1 MFHVKHAAPDAPDSA
16 AQVFGARLDLAR
28 EYADLLSGPGVERGM
43 LGPREVD
50 RIWDRHLLNC
60 AAVAELIEPGARV
73 VDVGSGSGLPGIPLA
88 IARPDL
94 AVTLVE
100 PMLRRTEFLT
110 EVVAT
115 LGLTMT
121 VVRGRAEDAAVRAAV
136 SDADVVVS
144 RAVADLEKLAR
155 WSLPLLRAGG
165 RMLALKGERAEAE
178 VAERGPAMVRL
189 GARGVEVVRCGSG
202 YLSPPATVVAAVR
215 GDTVSSTQKAST
227 QKASTQTKAR
237 RRSDAPERRKP

>member
-28 EYADLLSGPGVERGM
+28 EYAELLTGPGVERGL
-43 LGPREVD
+43 LGPREVE
-50 RIWDRHLLNC
+50 RIWDRHILNC
-60 AAVAELIEPGARV
+60 AAVAELIEPGASV
-73 VDVGSGSGLPGIPLA
+73 VDVGSGAGLPGIPLA

-94 AVTLVE
+94 VVTLVE
-100 PMLRRTEFLT
+100 PMLRRTDFLT
-110 EVVAT
+110 EVVAA
-115 LGLTMT
+115 LGLTAT

-165 RMLALKGERAEAE
+165 RMLALKGERADAE
-178 VAERGPAMVRL
+178 VVERGLAMVRL

-215 GDTVSSTQKAST
+215 GDTVSATQKASN
-227 QKASTQTKAR
+227 QKASTRTKAR
-237 RRSDAPERRKP
+237 RSRAPERRKP

>member
-1 MFHVKHAAPDAPDSA
+1 MFHVKHAPPDAPDVA

-28 EYADLLSGPGVERGM
+28 EFAQLLTGPGVERGL

-60 AAVAELIEPGARV
+60 AAVAELIEPGASV
-73 VDVGSGSGLPGIPLA
+73 VDVGSGAGLPGIPLA

-94 AVTLVE
+94 VVTLVE
-100 PMLRRTEFLT
+100 PMLRRTDFLA
-110 EVVAT
+110 EAVAT
-115 LGLTMT
+115 LGLTAS

-165 RMLALKGERAEAE
+165 RMLAMKGEQAEAE
-178 VAERGPAMVRL
+178 VAERGPAMARL

-215 GDTVSSTQKAST
+215 GNRTAST
-227 QKASTQTKAR
+227 QKAR
-237 RRSDAPERRKP
+237 RRSRAPERRQP

>member
-1 MFHVKHAAPDAPDSA
+1 MFHVKHAAPNAPDPA

-28 EYADLLSGPGVERGM
+28 EYADLLTGPGVERGL
-43 LGPREVD
+43 LGPREVK
-50 RIWDRHLLNC
+50 RIWDRHILNC

-73 VDVGSGSGLPGIPLA
+73 VDVGSGAGLPGIPLA

-94 AVTLVE
+94 VVTLVE
-100 PMLRRTEFLT
+100 PMLRRTDFLT

-115 LGLTMT
+115 LGLTAT
-121 VVRGRAEDAAVRAAV
+121 VVRGRAEDSAVRAVV
-136 SDADVVVS
+136 SDADAVVS

-189 GARGVEVVRCGSG
+189 GARGVEVVRCGSD

-215 GDTVSSTQKAST
+215 GDTVSATQRPSTQKAST
-227 QKASTQTKAR
+227 RTKAR
-237 RRSDAPERRKP
+237 RSRAERSKP

>member
-1 MFHVKHAAPDAPDSA
+1 MFHVKHAAPHAPDPA

-28 EYADLLSGPGVERGM
+28 EYADLLTGPGVERGL
-43 LGPREVD
+43 LGPREVE
-50 RIWDRHLLNC
+50 RIWDRHILNC
-60 AAVAELIEPGARV
+60 AALAELIEPGASV
-73 VDVGSGSGLPGIPLA
+73 VDVGSGAGLPGIPLA

-94 AVTLVE
+94 VVTLVE
-100 PMLRRTEFLT
+100 PMLRRTDFLT
-110 EVVAT
+110 EVVAA
-115 LGLTMT
+115 LGLTAT
-121 VVRGRAEDAAVRAAV
+121 VVRGRAEDSAVRAAV

-215 GDTVSSTQKAST
+215 GDTVSSVRKASAQKAST
-227 QKASTQTKAR
+227 RTKAR
-237 RRSDAPERRKP
+237 RSRAPERRKP

>member
-1 MFHVKHAAPDAPDSA
+1 MFHVKHAAPDAPDVA
-16 AQVFGARLDLAR
+16 AHVFGARLDLAGD
-28 EYADLLSGPGVERGM
+28 YADFLAGPGVERGL
-43 LGPREVD
+43 LGPREVG

-73 VDVGSGSGLPGIPLA
+73 VDVGSGAGLPGIPLA

-94 AVTLVE
+94 VVTLVE
-100 PMLRRTEFLT
+100 PMLRRTDFLT

-115 LGLTMT
+115 LGLTAT
-121 VVRGRAEDAAVRAAV
+121 VVRGRAEDAAVRAAI

-178 VAERGPAMVRL
+178 VTERGAAMARL
-189 GARGVEVVRCGSG
+189 GARGVEVVRCGTG

-215 GDTVSSTQKAST
+215 GDTLAPT

-237 RRSDAPERRKP
+237 RRSRAPERRQP

>member
-1 MFHVKHAAPDAPDSA
+1 MFHVKHAAPDAPDPA

-28 EYADLLSGPGVERGM
+28 EYADLLTGPGVERGL

-73 VDVGSGSGLPGIPLA
+73 VDVGSGAGLPGIPLA

-94 AVTLVE
+94 VVTLVE
-100 PMLRRTEFLT
+100 PMLRRTDFLT

-115 LGLTMT
+115 LGLTAT

-144 RAVADLEKLAR
+144 RAVADLEKLTR
-155 WSLPLLRAGG
+155 WSLPLLRPGG

-178 VAERGPAMVRL
+178 VAERGPAMARL

-215 GDTVSSTQKAST
+215 GDTVASTQKATRKAST
-227 QKASTQTKAR
+227 QKAR
-237 RRSDAPERRKP
+237 RRSSAPERRNP

>member
-1 MFHVKHAAPDAPDSA
+1 VFHVKHAAPDAPDPA
-16 AQVFGARLDLAR
+16 VQVFGARLDLAR
-28 EYADLLSGPGVERGM
+28 EYADLLTGPGVERGL
-43 LGPREVD
+43 LGPREVE
-50 RIWDRHLLNC
+50 RIWDRHILNC
-60 AAVAELIEPGARV
+60 AALAELIEPGASV
-73 VDVGSGSGLPGIPLA
+73 VDIGSGAGLPGIPLA

-94 AVTLVE
+94 VVTLVE
-100 PMLRRTEFLT
+100 PMLRRTDFLI
-110 EVVAT
+110 EAVAT
-115 LGLTMT
+115 LGLTAT

-178 VAERGPAMVRL
+178 VAERGPGMVRL

-215 GDTVSSTQKAST
+215 GDTVLSTRKAST
-227 QKASTQTKAR
+227 QKASTRTKAR
-237 RRSDAPERRKP
+237 RSRASERRKP

>member
-1 MFHVKHAAPDAPDSA
+1 MFHVKHAAPDAPDPA
-16 AQVFGARLDLAR
+16 AQVFGSRLDLAR
-28 EYADLLSGPGVERGM
+28 EYADLLTGPGVERGL
-43 LGPREVD
+43 LGPREVE
-50 RIWDRHLLNC
+50 RIWDRHILNC
-60 AAVAELIEPGARV
+60 AVVAELIEPGARV
-73 VDVGSGSGLPGIPLA
+73 VDVGSGAGLPGIPLA

-94 AVTLVE
+94 VVTLVE
-100 PMLRRTEFLT
+100 PMLRRTDFLT

-115 LGLTMT
+115 LGLTAT

-215 GDTVSSTQKAST
+215 GDTVPSTRKAST
-227 QKASTQTKAR
+227 QKASTRTKAR
-237 RRSDAPERRKP
+237 RSSAPERRKP